1 MTGTLPGCGQR
12 GRKRRSTNRKR
23 KKMSSDEKK
32 EEVVPGEWLKKE
44 IARKIAEAEAQGA
57 PLPIYSGMMRAM
69 FG

>member
-1 MTGTLPGCGQR
+1 
-12 GRKRRSTNRKR
+12 RRSTKRKR

-44 IARKIAEAEAQGA
+44 IDRKIAEAEAQGD
-57 PLPIYSGMMRAM
+57 PLPIYSGMMRAI